1 MFLKIFGQFING
13 STESIYCLDVI
24 FDSRSASIFFGSSPL
39 NPVKKNFSGASEI
52 STVMPTPN
60 PQKMLSF
67 PSVLFSHFSL
77 HVGSSLDLFTDM
89 CSLNDDVIE
98 ESVIEEE
105 AETPADHVIDTC
117 RATLDSLELNYFYN
131 PEYAQD
137 IVEYLMVSTSGSLSM
152 HRTY

>member
-1 MFLKIFGQFING
+1 
-13 STESIYCLDVI
+13 
-24 FDSRSASIFFGSSPL
+24 
-39 NPVKKNFSGASEI
+39 
-52 STVMPTPN
+52 MPTPN

-67 PSVLFSHFSL
+67 PSVLLFHFSL

-105 AETPADHVIDTC
+105 EAETPTDHVIDTC
-117 RATLDSLELNYFYN
+117 RATLDSLELNFFYN

-137 IVEYLMVSTSGSLSM
+137 IVEYLMVSTSRTLGI
-152 HRTY
+152 HRT